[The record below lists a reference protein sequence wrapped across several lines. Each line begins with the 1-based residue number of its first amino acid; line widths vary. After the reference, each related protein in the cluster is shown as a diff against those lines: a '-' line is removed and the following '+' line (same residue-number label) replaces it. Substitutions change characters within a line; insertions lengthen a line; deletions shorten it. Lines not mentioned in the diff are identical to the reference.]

1 MCSGLSGV
9 RAPWARYLVLGGG
22 KTGIDAVLHLLSHG
36 VLEERLV
43 CLCERHSSSLLSRR

>member
-22 KTGIDAVLHLLSHG
+22 KTGIDAVLHLLGHG
-36 VLEERLV
+36 VLEERLWWV
-43 CLCERHSSSLLSRR
+43 VPQDAWFWSR